1 MSNRAQIT
9 RQAARDGVPAPTVER
24 DYVLAHIVAGLGSL
38 GDDHGLVFKG
48 GTALRLCY
56 FDDYRYSADLDFSVV
71 DGNLA
76 AAYGTI
82 EAALAVV
89 TGAVRALTLTNEEPR
104 RIGYQGP
111 LGRERSLKLDIVVD
125 ELVLNVGTIGLLP
138 RWPDLPETHDIRVYS
153 LAEIAGENCAA
164 SATPA
169 VQRSVDLWL
178 LSSTQVLSDDASEIF
193 RPKANTELGPRA
205 FDASYRARLERYLRR
220 WTTNSKSMW
229 PVRAAL

>member
-48 GTALRLCY
+48 ATALRLCY
-56 FDDYRYSADLDFSVV
+56 FGDYRYSADLDFSVV

-104 RIGYQGP
+104 RIRYQGP

-125 ELVLNVGTIGLLP
+125 ELVLNVDTIGLLP
-138 RWPDLPETHDIRVYS
+138 RWPDLPETHDPCVCRILPTPSRRRTMQVGPHDSRLGYS
-153 LAEIAGENCAA
+153 FA
-164 SATPA
+164 PA
-169 VQRSVDLWL
+169 L
-178 LSSTQVLSDDASEIF
+178 
-193 RPKANTELGPRA
+193 
-205 FDASYRARLERYLRR
+205 
-220 WTTNSKSMW
+220 MW
-229 PVRAAL
+229 HRNRN